1 MSGALSTFYG
11 SKKVGNALSATRE
24 SFLMVVLQ
32 PIRARDSMTDVRKG
46 CEEIGPSFITSFWG
60 RKTLLLALRVFLRS
74 GDARVRIYSPFASRS
89 PFGMES

>member
-1 MSGALSTFYG
+1 MRCLPQGKG
-11 SKKVGNALSATRE
+11 
-24 SFLMVVLQ
+24 FLMVVLQ
-32 PIRARDSMTDVRKG
+32 PIRARNSMTDVRKG
-46 CEEIGPSFITSFWG
+46 CEEIGPSFDTSFWG

>member
-1 MSGALSTFYG
+1 
-11 SKKVGNALSATRE
+11 
-24 SFLMVVLQ
+24 MVVLQ